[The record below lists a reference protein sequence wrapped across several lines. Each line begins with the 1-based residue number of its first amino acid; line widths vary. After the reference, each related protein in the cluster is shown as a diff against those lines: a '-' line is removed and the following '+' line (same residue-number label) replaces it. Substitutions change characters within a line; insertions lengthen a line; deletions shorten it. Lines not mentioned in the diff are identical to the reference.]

1 MDEWKKKRT
10 IMQRYDTTAGIY
22 DRRYAEEQET
32 KIEAAM
38 RHLEMEKKSMI
49 LDAGC
54 GTGLLFSQVAEKA
67 RIVIGLDVSKKSL
80 LVARERVRALSN
92 VDLVQADADNMP
104 FGGRVFSHV
113 FAFTLI
119 QNTPNPAETLRE
131 LERVASED
139 AVFIVT
145 GLKRIFT
152 KEGFLAVLH
161 DAGVRIIAWEDG
173 DNLKCYVAVCAAFR
187 H

>member
-1 MDEWKKKRT
+1 MNEWKKKHT

-38 RHLEMEKKSMI
+38 RHFEMEKKSKI

-54 GTGLLFSQVAEKA
+54 GTGLLFSHVGEKT
-67 RIVIGLDVSKKSL
+67 RIVVGLDVSKKSL
-80 LVARERVRALSN
+80 LVARGRVGALSN
-92 VDLVQADADNMP
+92 VDIVQADADNMP
-104 FGGRVFSHV
+104 FGKRVFSHV

-119 QNTPNPAETLRE
+119 QNTPNPVETLRE
-131 LERVASED
+131 LERVASKD
-139 AVFIVT
+139 AVLIVT

-152 KEGFLAVLH
+152 KEAFQALLH
-161 DAGVRIIAWEDG
+161 GAGVRIIAWEDG
-173 DNLKCYVAVCAAFR
+173 DNLKCYVAVCTAIG